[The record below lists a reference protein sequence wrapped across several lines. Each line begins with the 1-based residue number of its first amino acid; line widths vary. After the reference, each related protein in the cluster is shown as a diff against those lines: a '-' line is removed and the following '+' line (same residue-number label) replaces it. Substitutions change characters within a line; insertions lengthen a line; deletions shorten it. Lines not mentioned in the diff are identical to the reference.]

1 MGHARCL
8 LALPDHET
16 MEITAGATIKQ
27 NLSVRALESLV
38 KDMLEGSKGP
48 KQERDAGSKPKGKG
62 DRPVWLNELEENLV
76 EVLSTPVAIKYG
88 RKRSQITIE
97 CSGREEFERVF
108 ARLKNC

>member
-1 MGHARCL
+1 MGHARAL

-16 MEITAGATIKQ
+16 MQITAEATIKQ
-27 NLSVRALESLV
+27 SLSVRGLESLV
-38 KDMLEGSKGP
+38 KDMLDRS
-48 KQERDAGSKPKGKG
+48 AGKRTKKDEAGAGKAKK

-76 EVLSTPVAIKYG
+76 EVLSTPVTIKYG